1 MHVGRERGGRK
12 KNRLVVITWSL
23 MYNID
28 FFKMS
33 LNSMM
38 WLFVVLMITNQIC
51 WQFENL
57 WTAARWTFKGTI
69 FFFWL
74 VDLLEFFI
82 TTTRDILLMLK
93 RVPPLKPLGV
103 FKYFLGKYFK
113 SLVCPF
119 FAVSKCHSAMV
130 EERYCS
136 TQESQGIGL
145 HWVLLNKSLPMLATQ
160 GRPRLRWEEN
170 VLADASRL
178 GILIGKF
185 HARIGLLGE
194 GFRQ

>member
-12 KNRLVVITWSL
+12 KSRLVVITWSL

-57 WTAARWTFKGTI
+57 WTAAKWTFKGTI
-69 FFFWL
+69 FFLAGRFARIF
-74 VDLLEFFI
+74 LLLQDEIFCWCSNEC
-82 TTTRDILLMLK
+82 RK
-93 RVPPLKPLGV
+93 GLKPLGV

-113 SLVCPF
+113 SVVCPLLAF
-119 FAVSKCHSAMV
+119 STPRWSKSVLLYARKPGN
-130 EERYCS
+130 E
-136 TQESQGIGL
+136 L
-145 HWVLLNKSLPMLATQ
+145 HWVLL
-160 GRPRLRWEEN
+160 
-170 VLADASRL
+170 
-178 GILIGKF
+178 
-185 HARIGLLGE
+185 
-194 GFRQ
+194 